1 MSDES
6 PRSAQGNAPQRRPT
20 DAPAWWSQLDRD
32 NLPDDETS
40 VETSVRTSTGQ
51 PLSLWHTRPLA
62 APAGAPDRPRN
73 RLHTVSAALV
83 LTLAFLVVAW
93 FGVGGGSSRSVL
105 VVAVIFGVP
114 VALTV
119 IAVSLVLRRQR

>member
-1 MSDES
+1 MSDEF

-20 DAPAWWSQLDRD
+20 DAPAWWSQLGRD
-32 NLPDDETS
+32 NLPDDETG
-40 VETSVRTSTGQ
+40 VERSVRTSSGQ
-51 PLSLWHTRPLA
+51 PLSLWHTRTLA
-62 APAGAPDRPRN
+62 APAGSTSRRRS